1 VAMRTDRYFVRL
13 DAARPTVGYMAD
25 GRLVEAPGAFC
36 TVHEMIYP
44 AQAERC
50 PLCRQEMVRAWQET
64 QALSRALSEPEPAPL
79 LGVLMVGLSSSV
91 TLFALLKLIGFWR

>member
-1 VAMRTDRYFVRL
+1 MTLDRYFVRL
-13 DAARPTVGYMAD
+13 DAARPTVGHIVD

-36 TVHEMIYP
+36 AAHDLIYP

-64 QALSRALSEPEPAPL
+64 QALSRALSEPQNAPL

-91 TLFALLKLIGFWR
+91 MLFALAKLIGVW